1 MANVWRGFGAHIN
14 QDLTALHDQIKQR
27 QSIEADVPAQRLT
40 FQCYGI
46 SQSAAEDAKPQATQ
60 MRTTVGFTA
69 PTTKAPPPKDDP
81 DALFFDTV
89 DSEPHLDSV
98 PLMKDVSRH

>member
-1 MANVWRGFGAHIN
+1 
-14 QDLTALHDQIKQR
+14 
-27 QSIEADVPAQRLT
+27 
-40 FQCYGI
+40 
-46 SQSAAEDAKPQATQ
+46 